1 MLLIDQAVYAV
12 WKVMVFYWRDHC
24 HAAKPSGQYMIE
36 VASTEYTRKPVTHLS
51 NSICLSHRQTW
62 DDNIKMDH

>member
-1 MLLIDQAVYAV
+1 MLLSLVVNI
-12 WKVMVFYWRDHC
+12 
-24 HAAKPSGQYMIE
+24 IE

-51 NSICLSHRQTW
+51 NNTCLSHRQTS